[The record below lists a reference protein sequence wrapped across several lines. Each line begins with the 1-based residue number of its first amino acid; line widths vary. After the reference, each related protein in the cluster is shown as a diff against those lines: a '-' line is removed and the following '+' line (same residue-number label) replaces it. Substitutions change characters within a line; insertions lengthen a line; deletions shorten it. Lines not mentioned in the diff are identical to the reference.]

1 MMVAQPPADTLVQPR
16 SAAQSPGMSSQGVRL
31 CGISKFY
38 ENFPALKNVS
48 IDIAPGEFLT
58 LLGPSGSGK
67 TTTMMA
73 IAGFTDVTSGEVYI
87 EGRRVDMLPPHKRN
101 IGVVFQHL
109 ALFPHLSVQDNL
121 AFPLRMRGVKE
132 AAIAAK
138 VRSALELV
146 HLSAFADR
154 LPNQL
159 SGGQQ
164 QRVALARAII
174 FDPPVLLLDEPL
186 SALDRKLRESMQNE
200 LKNLQRKLGVTT
212 VMVTH
217 DQEEALA
224 VSDRIAVMNNG
235 EVVQLDTP
243 EMLYEKP
250 NLCLS
255 RTSLAIPQSWKAL
268 SHRLRKQAVVSGRRG
283 AWNCRGNLQMR
294 RSVPPFRSLSARR
307 GSLSTP
313 RPVMTI
319 MRLARLSSLPMQVMP
334 SPTASRPRVQKRS
347 W

>member
-1 MMVAQPPADTLVQPR
+1 
-16 SAAQSPGMSSQGVRL
+16 
-31 CGISKFY
+31 
-38 ENFPALKNVS
+38 
-48 IDIAPGEFLT
+48 
-58 LLGPSGSGK
+58 
-67 TTTMMA
+67 MMA

-138 VRSALELV
+138 VHSALELV

-250 NLCLS
+250 NSLFVADFIGHSTKLEGVV
-255 RTSLAIPQSWKAL
+255 TSLTQTGCRVRTKGGMELSGQPTDAPVGSAVSVVIRPERFAFDAAARDDNHAFGQIVESTYAGDAVTYGIKTESSETLMVKLNNLKNTRHPVMGDRTQVSWKVTDTMVFATN
-268 SHRLRKQAVVSGRRG
+268 R
-283 AWNCRGNLQMR
+283 
-294 RSVPPFRSLSARR
+294 
-307 GSLSTP
+307 
-313 RPVMTI
+313 
-319 MRLARLSSLPMQVMP
+319 
-334 SPTASRPRVQKRS
+334 
-347 W
+347 